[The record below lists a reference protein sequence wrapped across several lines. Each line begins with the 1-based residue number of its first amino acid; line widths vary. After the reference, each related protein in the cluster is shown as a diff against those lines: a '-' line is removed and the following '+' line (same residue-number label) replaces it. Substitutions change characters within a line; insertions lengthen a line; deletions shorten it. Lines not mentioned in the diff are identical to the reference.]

1 MTNDDKHY
9 GTLEIKMPNGEYFTT
24 EVVKEGDRFITGTFT
39 NTGLLRDKWEVS
51 IEEYY
56 SHQEALQ
63 ELYEILEE
71 YANSPEA
78 RLQYAY

>member
-9 GTLEIKMPNGEYFTT
+9 GTVEIKMPNGEYFTT
-24 EVVKEGDRFITGTFT
+24 EVVKEGDKFITGTFT
-39 NTGLLRDKWEVS
+39 NTGLLRDNWEVN

-78 RLQYAY
+78 RLQYA